1 VKRFVAMLALPDVF
15 KDMTG
20 LVLGD
25 RNTHYSFLRLRFCIF
40 EHTNDNDI
48 CDTIHG
54 IFLKP
59 FRRSSAFTTM
69 MYLNTLI
76 GRFKRHDVL
85 VSDGVAAEMAPKVGP
100 LLQTF
105 CIIPVPGNMAID
117 VTCACQISV

>member
-1 VKRFVAMLALPDVF
+1 MLALPDIF

-40 EHTNDNDI
+40 EHGNDNDI
-48 CDTIHG
+48 CDTIRG

-76 GRFKRHDVL
+76 GRFRGMTHEYL
-85 VSDGVAAEMAPKVGP
+85 TEWLPKWRQKWDRYCR
-100 LLQTF
+100 LS
-105 CIIPVPGNMAID
+105 A
-117 VTCACQISV
+117 